1 MSNYGIW
8 TDGSASIVLLPSGDN
23 GDRLL
28 ALAKEWTQ
36 TGLLRPAMWL
46 DLDQVNLGENAPP
59 EVPVKV
65 LGLSPD
71 RELHEID
78 VDLFGQLAQREL
90 KVVRIVGLRYL
101 TDDKSTHVRQN
112 SLVRDVGHYLERSL
126 PLPVNQTG
134 QKEAKTRLLRLN
146 LVVHPTQLS
155 GIEREQVIE
164 GSWEANLIVSPED
177 RRSPWTSDAFVR
189 VGPQLDAF
197 ALAHIATAAG
207 LWNGL
212 PNGAFDHIARGE
224 GQPGRI
230 VVPRLFVR
238 AVSSDGLARRVSSK
252 ALTDFSSA
260 DTSTRAGVLS
270 IAIPGTRAIPET
282 QTIDYQ
288 EWVIENIFSLDGG
301 RLQHTGI
308 SSTPVLPKFKI
319 LEVAQLKH
327 FFSFAWNKISQI
339 PKWSWLHFRAGIG
352 SRLTRKFQGD
362 DGLATVGVEVDE
374 SPDARDKALI
384 DRYERIREQVEQVNL
399 APSVVALEKVT
410 AESSPELWSGIRKLF
425 FGMLDGSELPSSVVS
440 PKFEDERLVFESA
453 SSLVFDPENIWKFE
467 SEHEDVPSKSVK
479 VVDLDSVKKMQLELD
494 VWLKDSKEAF
504 STLNKQLTSTRQEIA
519 VLQRELANA
528 KGSDS

>member
-1 MSNYGIW
+1 M
-8 TDGSASIVLLPSGDN
+8 LPSGSN
-23 GDRLL
+23 GDRILE
-28 ALAKEWTQ
+28 LAKEWTQ

-46 DLDQVNLGENAPP
+46 DLDNVNLGENAPP

-90 KVVRIVGLRYL
+90 KVVRIVGLRFL
-101 TDDKSTHVRQN
+101 TDDKSTHLKQN
-112 SLVRDVGHYLERSL
+112 SLVKDVGHYLERSL

-134 QKEAKTRLLRLN
+134 SNDAKTRLIRLN

-155 GIEREQVIE
+155 GIEKDQVVE

-212 PNGAFDHIARGE
+212 PNGAFDHIAIGE

-252 ALTDFSSA
+252 ALTEFSNA
-260 DTSTRAGVLS
+260 EISTRAGVLS

-288 EWVIENIFSLDGG
+288 EWVIENIFNLDGG
-301 RLQHTGI
+301 RLKHIGI
-308 SSTPVLPKFKI
+308 SATPALPKFNI
-319 LEVAQLKH
+319 LELAQLKH
-327 FFSFAWNKISQI
+327 FFSFAWSKISQI
-339 PKWSWLHFRAGIG
+339 PKWSWLYIRAGIG

-362 DGLATVGVEVDE
+362 EGLATVGIEVDE
-374 SPDARDKALI
+374 SPDARDRVLI
-384 DRYERIREQVEQVNL
+384 DRYQRIKDQVSQVNL
-399 APSVVALEKVT
+399 APSLVALEKVT

-440 PKFEDERLVFESA
+440 PTFEDERLVFESA
-453 SSLVFDPENIWKFE
+453 SSLVFNPENLWKFE
-467 SEHEDVPSKSVK
+467 PENEVIPSKSVK
-479 VVDLDSVKKMQLELD
+479 VVDSESVRNMQQELD
-494 VWLKDSKEAF
+494 VWLKDSKDAF
-504 STLNKQLTSTRQEIA
+504 SSLSEQRAKTREEIN
-519 VLQRELANA
+519 VLQRELASA
-528 KGSDS
+528 KGADS

>member
-1 MSNYGIW
+1 MNNHGIW
-8 TDGSASIVLLPSGDN
+8 TDGSASIVLLPSGSN
-23 GDRLL
+23 GDRILE
-28 ALAKEWTQ
+28 LAKEWTK

-46 DLDQVNLGENAPP
+46 DLDLVNLGENAPP

-112 SLVRDVGHYLERSL
+112 TLVRDVGHYLERSL
-126 PLPVNQTG
+126 PLPVNQSG
-134 QKEAKTRLLRLN
+134 SNDAKTRLIRLN

-155 GIEREQVIE
+155 GIEKDQVVE

-212 PNGAFDHIARGE
+212 PNGAFDHIAMGE

-252 ALTDFSSA
+252 ALTEFSSA
-260 DTSTRAGVLS
+260 EASTRAGVLS
-270 IAIPGTRAIPET
+270 IAIPGTRAIEESR
-282 QTIDYQ
+282 ILEYQ
-288 EWVIENIFSLDGG
+288 EWVMNYVMSLDGG
-301 RLQHTGI
+301 RLQYLGI

-327 FFSFAWNKISQI
+327 FFSFAWNKVSQI

-374 SPDARDKALI
+374 SPDARDKALL
-384 DRYERIREQVEQVNL
+384 ERFERLREQVSQVNL
-399 APSVVALEKVT
+399 APSVVSLEKVT
-410 AESSPELWSGIRKLF
+410 AESSPELWAGIRKLF
-425 FGMLDGSELPSSVVS
+425 FGMLDGSELPSKVES
-440 PKFEDERLVFESA
+440 PKYEDERLVFESA

-467 SEHEDVPSKSVK
+467 SEHDDVPSKSVK
-479 VVDLDSVKKMQLELD
+479 VVDLDSVKKMQQELD
-494 VWLKDSKEAF
+494 VWLKDSRDAY
-504 STLNKQLTSTRQEIA
+504 STLNKQLASTKQEIA
-519 VLQRELANA
+519 LLQRELVNA

>member
-8 TDGSASIVLLPSGDN
+8 TDGSASIVLLPSGEN
-23 GDRLL
+23 GERLL
-28 ALAKEWTQ
+28 ELAKEWTR

-46 DLDQVNLGENAPP
+46 DLDRVNLGENAPP
-59 EVPVKV
+59 DVPVKV

-90 KVVRIVGLRYL
+90 KVVRIVGLRFL
-101 TDDKSTHVRQN
+101 TDDKSTHIRQN
-112 SLVRDVGHYLERSL
+112 TLVRDVGHYLERSL

-155 GIEREQVIE
+155 GIERDQVIE

-189 VGPQLDAF
+189 VGAQLDAF

-212 PNGAFDHIARGE
+212 PNGAFDHIAIGE

-230 VVPRLFVR
+230 IVPRLFVR

-252 ALTDFSSA
+252 ALREFSSA
-260 DTSTRAGVLS
+260 EQSTRAGVLS
-270 IAIPGTRAIPET
+270 IAIPGTRAIPES
-282 QTIDYQ
+282 QIPEYQ
-288 EWVIENIFSLDGG
+288 EWVIENILDLDGQ
-301 RLQHTGI
+301 RLQYQGI
-308 SSTPVLPKFKI
+308 QSIPALPKFKI
-319 LEVAQLKH
+319 LEIAQLKH
-327 FFSFAWNKISQI
+327 FFSFAWSKISQI
-339 PKWSWLHFRAGIG
+339 PKWSWLHFRAGVG
-352 SRLTRKFQGD
+352 SRLTRKLQGE

-374 SPDARDKALI
+374 SPDARDRALMQ
-384 DRYERIREQVEQVNL
+384 RYDRIREQVAEVDL
-399 APSVVALEKVT
+399 VPSVINLEKVT

-425 FGMLDGSELPSSVVS
+425 FGMLDGSDLPIKIES
-440 PKFEDERLVFESA
+440 PKYENERLVFESA
-453 SSLVFDPENIWKFE
+453 SSLVFDPENKWSFE
-467 SEHEDVPSKSVK
+467 SENENIQSKSVK
-479 VVDLDSVKKMQLELD
+479 ITNSASVIEMQEELD
-494 VWLKDSKEAF
+494 LWLKDARDEFSSSSAELTKLKKEMA
-504 STLNKQLTSTRQEIA
+504 L
-519 VLQRELANA
+519 LQRELAKSN
-528 KGSDS
+528 GGDS

>member
-28 ALAKEWTQ
+28 KIAKEWTQ

-46 DLDQVNLGENAPP
+46 DLDQINLGDNAPP

-78 VDLFGQLAQREL
+78 VDLFGQLAQHEL

-101 TDDKSTHVRQN
+101 TDDKSTYARQN
-112 SLVRDVGHYLERSL
+112 SLVKDIGHYLERSL
-126 PLPVNQTG
+126 PLPVNQAG
-134 QKEAKTRLLRLN
+134 KNDAKTRLLRLN

-155 GIEREQVIE
+155 GIERDQVVE

-212 PNGAFDHIARGE
+212 PNGAYDHIATGE

-230 VVPRLFVR
+230 IVPRLFVR
-238 AVSSDGLARRVSSK
+238 AVSSYGLARRVSSK
-252 ALTDFSSA
+252 ALTAYSSA
-260 DTSTRAGVLS
+260 ATSTHAGVLS
-270 IAIPGTRAIPET
+270 ITIPGTRAIPENQIT
-282 QTIDYQ
+282 DYQ
-288 EWVIENIFSLDGG
+288 EWVIENIMSLDGE
-301 RLQHTGI
+301 RLQYRGI
-308 SSTPVLPKFKI
+308 ANTPILPKLNI
-319 LEVAQLKH
+319 LEIAQVKH

-339 PKWSWLHFRAGIG
+339 PKWSWLHIRAGIG

-362 DGLATVGVEVDE
+362 DGLATVGIEVDE
-374 SPDARDKALI
+374 SPDARDRALMET
-384 DRYERIREQVEQVNL
+384 YERIREQVLQVNL
-399 APSVVALEKVT
+399 APSVVSLEKVT

-425 FGMLDGSELPSSVVS
+425 FGMLDGSELPSTVVT
-440 PKFEDERLVFESA
+440 PRYEDESLVFESA

-467 SEHEDVPSKSVK
+467 SEHKDIPAKSVK
-479 VVDLDSVKKMQLELD
+479 VVDSGSVSQMHDELD
-494 VWLKDSKEAF
+494 LWVKDSKAAF
-504 STLNKQLTSTRQEIA
+504 SSLNKQLIETRQELA
-519 VLQRELANA
+519 MLNGELADA
-528 KGSDS
+528 KETDS

>member
-8 TDGSASIVLLPSGDN
+8 TDGSASIVLLPSGNN

-28 ALAKEWTQ
+28 ELAKEWTQ

-46 DLDQVNLGENAPP
+46 DLDRVNLGDNSPP
-59 EVPVKV
+59 DVPVRV

-71 RELHEID
+71 RELHEIE

-90 KVVRIVGLRYL
+90 RVVRIVGLRYL
-101 TDDKSTHVRQN
+101 TDDKSTHLRQN
-112 SLVRDVGHYLERSL
+112 TLVRDVGHYLERSL

-155 GIEREQVIE
+155 GIERDQVIE
-164 GSWEANLIVSPED
+164 GSWETNLIVSPED

-212 PNGAFDHIARGE
+212 PSGAFDHMAMGE

-252 ALTDFSSA
+252 ALREFSSA
-260 DTSTRAGVLS
+260 EQSTRAGALS
-270 IAIPGTRAIPET
+270 IAIPGTRAIPESQVT
-282 QTIDYQ
+282 DYQ
-288 EWVIENIFSLDGG
+288 EWVIENIMHLDGQ
-301 RLQHTGI
+301 RLQYQGI
-308 SSTPVLPKFKI
+308 QSIPGLPKIKV
-319 LEVAQLKH
+319 LELAQLKH
-327 FFSFAWNKISQI
+327 FFSFAWSKISQI
-339 PKWSWLHFRAGIG
+339 PKWSWLFVRAGVG
-352 SRLTRKFQGD
+352 ARLTRKFQGE
-362 DGLATVGVEVDE
+362 DGLAIVGIEVDE
-374 SPDARDKALI
+374 NPDSRDLALMQ
-384 DRYERIREQVEQVNL
+384 RYDRIREQVSQVDL
-399 APSVVALEKVT
+399 TPSVINLEKVT

-425 FGMLDGSELPSSVVS
+425 FGMLDGSELPPNVES
-440 PKFEDERLVFESA
+440 PKYEDERLVFESA
-453 SSLVFDPENIWKFE
+453 KSIVFNPENEWTFDPENE
-467 SEHEDVPSKSVK
+467 NVATKSIK
-479 VVDLDSVKKMQLELD
+479 VTNNDSVREMQLELD
-494 VWLKDSKEAF
+494 AWLRDSR
-504 STLNKQLTSTRQEIA
+504 SDLNSANI
-519 VLQRELANA
+519 ELANIKREMLA
-528 KGSDS
+528 LQGELARSKGTDS